1 MHSSLLM
8 HLGILNEAMTLIN
21 VFSLTGGKNALIMG
35 LDKNFWKL
43 YESLC
48 IILYIW
54 PNLNYGIHVIKT
66 IFSVTA
72 TNLLHQS
79 QLLQTEKTMKDG
91 PQQNRHLC
99 GSSYSEDLLS
109 YADECGLLL
118 LNMALQRKEGQIF
131 QLQKENFNGKC
142 CLVLY

>member
-1 MHSSLLM
+1 M
-8 HLGILNEAMTLIN
+8 HLGILNEAVTLIN
-21 VFSLTGGKNALIMG
+21 VFSLSGEKNALIMG

-43 YESLC
+43 YCLVTLHF
-48 IILYIW
+48 LYIW
-54 PNLNYGIHVIKT
+54 PNLNYRIHVIKT
-66 IFSVTA
+66 IFRVTA

-109 YADECGLLL
+109 FADECGLLL
-118 LNMALQRKEGQIF
+118 LNMALQRKGDKF
-131 QLQKENFNGKC
+131 FSYKKKTLMTYT
-142 CLVLY
+142 V

>member
-1 MHSSLLM
+1 MHSLLLM
-8 HLGILNEAMTLIN
+8 HLGILNEAVTLIN
-21 VFSLTGGKNALIMG
+21 VFSLTGGKSPLIMG

-43 YESLC
+43 YKSLC
-48 IILYIW
+48 IVLYIW
-54 PNLNYGIHVIKT
+54 PNSSYRIHIKFKT

-91 PQQNRHLC
+91 PQQNRHLY

-109 YADECGLLL
+109 FADECGLLL
-118 LNMALQRKEGQIF
+118 LNMALQRKRDKFFSYKKKI
-131 QLQKENFNGKC
+131 LMTYI
-142 CLVLY
+142 V

>member
-1 MHSSLLM
+1 MSFRFQV
-8 HLGILNEAMTLIN
+8 E
-21 VFSLTGGKNALIMG
+21 KNALIMG

-43 YESLC
+43 YCLVTLHF
-48 IILYIW
+48 LYIW
-54 PNLNYGIHVIKT
+54 PNLNYRIHVIET

-72 TNLLHQS
+72 ANLLHQS

-109 YADECGLLL
+109 FADECGLLL
-118 LNMALQRKEGQIF
+118 LNMALQRKEGQILH
-131 QLQKENFNGKC
+131 LQKDNFNDIY
-142 CLVLY
+142 CLVSYQGKSIRSPKSRK

>member
-1 MHSSLLM
+1 M
-8 HLGILNEAMTLIN
+8 HLGILNEAVALIN
-21 VFSLTGGKNALIMG
+21 VFSLSGEKNALIMG

-43 YESLC
+43 YCLVTLHF
-48 IILYIW
+48 LYIW
-54 PNLNYGIHVIKT
+54 PNLNYRIHVIKT

-109 YADECGLLL
+109 FADECGLLL
-118 LNMALQRKEGQIF
+118 LNMALQRKGDKF
-131 QLQKENFNGKC
+131 FSYKKKTLMTYT
-142 CLVLY
+142 V

>member
-1 MHSSLLM
+1 MHPLLLM
-8 HLGILNEAMTLIN
+8 HLGILNEAVALIN
-21 VFSLTGGKNALIMG
+21 VFSLSGEKNALIMG

-43 YESLC
+43 YCLVTLHF
-48 IILYIW
+48 LYIW
-54 PNLNYGIHVIKT
+54 PNLNYRIHVIKT

-109 YADECGLLL
+109 FADECGLLL
-118 LNMALQRKEGQIF
+118 LNMALQRKGDKF
-131 QLQKENFNGKC
+131 FSYKKKTLMTYT
-142 CLVLY
+142 V